1 MLNHLGLSARQLA
14 NEWEAHALN
23 RGADD
28 ASQALLTLSSLGALE
43 AVLNKRAANS
53 ENSSAGANT
62 PAASMAKVRQIGV
75 QIDRSMHDARIL
87 PSPFPHQPTKPIHP
101 PTPHTCSA
109 AGPTRP

>member
-43 AVLNKRAANS
+43 AVLNKRATIGS
-53 ENSSAGANT
+53 GDNT
-62 PAASMAKVRQIGV
+62 PAHALAKVREGV
-75 QIDRSMHDARIL
+75 RVLLLSSSQ
-87 PSPFPHQPTKPIHP
+87 PSPYPDLAPQPSTPNHP
-101 PTPHTCSA
+101 NHSV
-109 AGPTRP
+109 AGRTRR